1 MTTKLVREN
10 DVICMENLSVKNMVK
25 NRKLAKSIMDAS
37 WGEVRR
43 QLAYKIVWY
52 GKELV
57 IVDKFFP
64 SSQICHCCGAK
75 NPATKDLG
83 IRHWACP
90 NCGAAHD
97 RDINAAKNIL
107 AEGLSKIGLSA

>member
-1 MTTKLVREN
+1 
-10 DVICMENLSVKNMVK
+10 MENLSVKNLVK

-43 QLAYKIVWY
+43 QLAYKTVWY

-57 IVDKFFP
+57 IVDRFFP

-83 IRHWACP
+83 IRYWVCP
-90 NCGAAHD
+90 NCRAAHD
-97 RDINAAKNIL
+97 RDINAAENIL
-107 AEGLSKIGLSA
+107 TEGLGKIGLPAQRVIPW